1 MEVYKNKNLYHSKS
15 MGGFCNTWLPVTLLA
30 LSQSLTWVP
39 NESLVLINC
48 VQSKADLGVTML
60 PPIL

>member
-15 MGGFCNTWLPVTLLA
+15 MGGFCNTWKPVIMLA
-30 LSQSLTWVP
+30 LFQSLTWVP
-39 NESLVLINC
+39 YESLVLTNF
-48 VQSKADLGVTML
+48 VQSKADLGVTTL